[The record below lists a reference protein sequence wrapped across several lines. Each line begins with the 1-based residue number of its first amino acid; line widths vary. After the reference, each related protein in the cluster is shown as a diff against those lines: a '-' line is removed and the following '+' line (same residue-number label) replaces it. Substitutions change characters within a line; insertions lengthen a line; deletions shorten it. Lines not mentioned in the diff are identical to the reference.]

1 MKKTLV
7 AVAAMAAVTG
17 AMAEVSITGF
27 LDQAVQTTT
36 TTSSAGAKTTINK
49 GGPNLIGQDQI
60 TFGVTEDLGD
70 GMTAYANL
78 VFLAFSATNGGNLT
92 QDTGSGIGLKGA
104 FGNVFVGNVRNQV
117 WQAQA
122 AVDPAGWGTGGF
134 ADGSVWTNTNGS
146 AAKSNSL
153 VYTLPSIAQGLN
165 VTVENSYGGTSG
177 TSSDT
182 IGDSTGLGINYTTGG
197 LTAVYAASYTKA
209 ISGITTFNI
218 YDGAGLSSTLS
229 SVYDGSIA
237 TTQVFGATYDLG
249 VAKLHYGKLVQGVND
264 GGVVAEDKYT
274 YGVSVPFGALTL
286 AWGHSNA
293 VFTDSGSTQTTV
305 SGDKIYAKYALSK
318 RTNAYITTGKSTTSG
333 STAALTNSSIGLT
346 HSF

>member
-7 AVAAMAAVTG
+7 AVAALAAVTG

-36 TTSSAGAKTTINK
+36 TTSSTGAKTTTNK

-70 GMTAYANL
+70 GMSAYANL
-78 VFLAFSATNGGNLT
+78 VLGMFSATNGGSPF

-104 FGNVFVGNVRNQV
+104 FGNVFIGNVRNQV

-134 ADGSVWTNTNGS
+134 ADGSVWTSTNGS

-165 VTVENSYGGTSG
+165 VTVENSFGGTS
-177 TSSDT
+177 TNA
-182 IGDSTGLGINYTTGG
+182 GDSTGLGISYTTGG
-197 LTAVYAASYTKA
+197 FTAIYAASSTKT
-209 ISGITTFNI
+209 ISGTTTFNT
-218 YDGAGLSSTLS
+218 YDGAGSVGSTGQL
-229 SVYDGSIA
+229 YDGSTA
-237 TTQVFGATYDLG
+237 TTQVLGATYDLG
-249 VAKLHYGKLVQGVND
+249 VAKLYYGALNQTVND
-264 GGVVAEDKYT
+264 GGDVAEGKYT
-274 YGVSVPFGALTL
+274 YGISVPFGALTI

-293 VFTDSGSTQTTV
+293 VFTNNAGTQNTV
-305 SGDKIYAKYALSK
+305 TGDKIYAKYALSK
-318 RTNAYITTGKSTTSG
+318 RTNAYITTGKSQSSSSQIG
-333 STAALTNSSIGLT
+333 LTNTSIGLT
-346 HSF
+346 RSF